1 MGIVGWFLSVH
12 FLQLKSSSL
21 VSFYLNQSGF
31 ASNLVESFFGET
43 REASPLATPY
53 CFGVPVD
60 LIAPSTDK
68 ADSLAQTCWTQAYKS
83 LIGSISWLAMTTR
96 PDLTTIH
103 SFLSSYSSKPTVGH
117 MKLALYVLQYIH
129 STFDYDITFTS
140 KVMAPMY
147 SNIHYPPSTDVEA
160 YTDAIWN
167 HLQLKP
173 SPLTAMHIGP
183 SPSLQVL
190 EYEWRHHFKERW
202 SYLLAWWA

>member
-83 LIGSISWLAMTTR
+83 LIGSISWLAMTTC

-103 SFLSSYSSKPTVGH
+103 SFFVLLQFQTHSWSHEVGHLRLTVHPFHLWLRYHLHLKSHGPYVFQHSLSSIYWRWSLHGRH
-117 MKLALYVLQYIH
+117 
-129 STFDYDITFTS
+129 
-140 KVMAPMY
+140 
-147 SNIHYPPSTDVEA
+147 
-160 YTDAIWN
+160 
-167 HLQLKP
+167 LKP
-173 SPLTAMHIGP
+173 STTQTLTTYSNAYWAF
-183 SPSLQVL
+183 SLSSSFGVWM
-190 EYEWRHHFKERW
+190 EASF
-202 SYLLAWWA
+202 